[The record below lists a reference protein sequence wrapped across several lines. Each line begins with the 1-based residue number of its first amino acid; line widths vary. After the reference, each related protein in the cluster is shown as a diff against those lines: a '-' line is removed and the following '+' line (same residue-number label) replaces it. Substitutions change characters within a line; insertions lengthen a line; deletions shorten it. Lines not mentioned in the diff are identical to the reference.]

1 MVRVAGPLAEV
12 DDGTG
17 VREVR
22 LAPRL
27 PGGPPVAGD
36 RVRVDDAG
44 SQGIVREVLPRRT
57 VLERIGSGGR
67 VRAVVANADLLLV
80 VAAVAEPALQPR
92 LIDRYAVAAVAGGL
106 DMAVVLTKHDLPHDE
121 RLTLPADALSA
132 GRDPARQRAAG
143 HTVIIGSALDAGMVE
158 QVRQVI
164 DGRLAVL
171 AGHSGVGKST
181 LTSALTGVERATGQV
196 SERLRSGRH
205 TTTDPRLIPMPG
217 GGAVVDTAGV
227 RSFWLPPMGPKDIA
241 AGFPDIVDAATRCRF
256 PDCRHMGDAGCAA
269 ADEVDPERLASYRA
283 LVEAAESA
291 SRFARGHG

>member
-1 MVRVAGPLAEV
+1 M
-12 DDGTG
+12 
-17 VREVR
+17 R

-36 RVRVDDAG
+36 RVRIDDGG
-44 SQGIVREVLPRRT
+44 SQGIIREILPRRT

-67 VRAVVANADLLLV
+67 VRAVVANADLLVV
-80 VAAVAEPALQPR
+80 VAAVAEPPLVPR

-106 DMAVVLTKHDLPHDE
+106 DMAVVLTKDDLPHDTQE
-121 RLTLPADALSA
+121 VDLVVR
-132 GRDPARQRAAG
+132 RQRAAG
-143 HTVIIGSALDAGMVE
+143 HPVLIGCAHDPTLVQ
-158 QVRQVI
+158 QVRDLI
-164 DGRLAVL
+164 DGRLAAF

-181 LTSALTGVERATGQV
+181 LTTALTGVERAVGEV

-205 TTTDPRLIPMPG
+205 TTTDPRLIPLPG

-227 RSFWLPPMGPKDIA
+227 RSFWLPPMQPADIA
-241 AGFPDIVDAATRCRF
+241 DGFPDIADAATRCRF

-269 ADEVDPERLASYRA
+269 VGEVEPERLASYRA

-291 SRFARGHG
+291 TRFARGRG

>member
-36 RVRVDDAG
+36 RVRVDDSG

-106 DMAVVLTKHDLPHDE
+106 DMAVVLTKDDLPHD
-121 RLTLPADALSA
+121 ALLVEQVT
-132 GRDPARQRAAG
+132 ARQRAAG

-227 RSFWLPPMGPKDIA
+227 RSFWLPPMDPKDIA